1 MGCSN
6 LYIVD
11 MLLAIIRTKV
21 MVFKSYQDSRGAKV
35 FALILSQFLKA
46 HKSAKTDFGIELM
59 LSLIM
64 KIAVLKKKVNIYNPD
79 YTLVGAQMTE
89 GAPLRNVWLT
99 TMYGRK
105 NKSIHYEC
113 ITNDHIQRVSAS
125 CKSIRKIQI

>member
-46 HKSAKTDFGIELM
+46 YKSGETDFGFELM
-59 LSLIM
+59 VSLKM
-64 KIAVLKKKVNIYNPD
+64 KITFLKKKV
-79 YTLVGAQMTE
+79 
-89 GAPLRNVWLT
+89 
-99 TMYGRK
+99 K
-105 NKSIHYEC
+105 
-113 ITNDHIQRVSAS
+113 HI
-125 CKSIRKIQI
+125 